1 MYLYERRDYFLSLL
15 PSFCFSSQKM
25 NDHCFSKT
33 GDSWSDTVP
42 KTMTLVLI
50 FSGSL
55 NSETKNDNWAQR
67 GWNHSHHYIRTKT
80 LETEPETPRSSVE
93 SRTLCHKASWSEG
106 WSQQYHARELSWK
119 HSSENRV
126 LDFGNRLK
134 HILMV
139 RKRLNK
145 KKRWSQALKMEWSY
159 VATVATREHIIV
171 TRRDMTGLRGQSAQ
185 PGCPWVNVLE
195 FAFCGIIALMTQ
207 PAEQCDRW
215 VDSL

>member
-1 MYLYERRDYFLSLL
+1 MAICIYMKGEIIFFPYYLAFAF
-15 PSFCFSSQKM
+15 PAKKM

-50 FSGSL
+50 FSGSP

-93 SRTLCHKASWSEG
+93 SRTLYHKASWSEG

-139 RKRLNK
+139 RKRLNNNNK
-145 KKRWSQALKMEWSY
+145 KMKSDTEDG
-159 VATVATREHIIV
+159 VE
-171 TRRDMTGLRGQSAQ
+171 LRGHCGNERTHHCYKTGHDRLERPICPARMPMSKCARICLLWHHSSHDSA
-185 PGCPWVNVLE
+185 CRTMW
-195 FAFCGIIALMTQ
+195 
-207 PAEQCDRW
+207 
-215 VDSL
+215 

>member
-15 PSFCFSSQKM
+15 ISFCFSSQKM

-50 FSGSL
+50 FSGSP

-80 LETEPETPRSSVE
+80 LETDPETPRSSME

-145 KKRWSQALKMEWSY
+145 IKKDEVRHWRWSGVTWPLWQRENTSLLQDGTWQAWEANLPSQDAHE
-159 VATVATREHIIV
+159 
-171 TRRDMTGLRGQSAQ
+171 
-185 PGCPWVNVLE
+185 
-195 FAFCGIIALMTQ
+195 
-207 PAEQCDRW
+207 
-215 VDSL
+215 